1 MKKQKSLKLP
11 NIQKTQKVSKGKTSS
26 NKPSTKQVKPINL
39 KLQILVGFIIPIFI
53 VIFVGITAY
62 NKAKA
67 GLIETYESSNCTS
80 IEMASQLID
89 FGLKNLTS
97 TAIEI
102 SSSSDFLGY
111 VSGSDSLNTLE
122 SMNNLKSTLLMKQLS
137 NDFIQNIHL
146 VPNSTSSCLSTAK
159 IDVFPGEDVYE
170 DIRGEM
176 ESQCSAIES
185 TKKWG
190 SSHTDLDEFFALN
203 ADDYAGFFCTVS
215 SYKNT
220 IILTDIST
228 QKITDI
234 LSQISLG
241 TNSIIAYHTQ
251 DGREIV
257 LGSDSFTFNDKDYAQ
272 SSFSAEE
279 TSGKCYV
286 KENGD
291 EYLYMY
297 SRCSTNGATIS
308 AIVPK
313 SIITAEADD
322 IRTTVIIYVVL
333 ACIVVGIIGMA
344 ILYGLQRNLKRITS
358 GLVKASRGDLTVNL
372 DLAGK
377 SEFATLARHVMET
390 VRNTKNL
397 ISSVQNTTQDVSS
410 SSENVGKV
418 TDVISN
424 SVEAIS
430 EALEEINSGMS
441 QEANDAEE
449 CLLKMD
455 ALSGKIL
462 RTGDKIAEV
471 ETLADSTKQM
481 AQNGSKSMESL
492 ISHSIETSQITATV
506 NEKVD
511 KLIEHSMQIE
521 EFVKNINDIADQT
534 TLLSL
539 NASIEAAR
547 AGEMGRGFT
556 VVAEEIKK
564 LSENSMESAKAIEDL
579 VNQIHVM
586 TDDTKAATL
595 KSQAIVE
602 DQQQKVEAARQMFLD
617 MNEMIDQLLDNM
629 KSATD
634 EVHSM
639 DADRADTLNAIQ
651 NISGVIEET
660 LASTTLVSE
669 RIKEQVSTMEGLANA
684 TNQLNDNTS
693 ELNEA
698 VGKFTV

>member
-1 MKKQKSLKLP
+1 MKK
-11 NIQKTQKVSKGKTSS
+11 N
-26 NKPSTKQVKPINL
+26 NKAKPINL
-39 KLQILVGFIIPIFI
+39 KLQIVIGFIIPIFI
-53 VIFVGITAY
+53 VIFVGVSAY
-62 NKAKA
+62 NKAET
-67 GLIETYESSNCTS
+67 GLIETYETSTCTS

-102 SSSSDFLGY
+102 SSNSDFLGY
-111 VSGSDSLNTLE
+111 VAGTESLDSVQ
-122 SMNNLKSTLLMKQLS
+122 SMNDLKSTLLMKKLS
-137 NDFIQNIHL
+137 NDFIQNVHVI
-146 VPNSTSSCLSTAK
+146 PNSSSICLSTAK
-159 IDVFPGEDVYE
+159 INVFKGEDSYN
-170 DIRGEM
+170 DICKEF

-190 SSHTDLDEFFALN
+190 SSHSELDNLFGLN
-203 ADDYAGFFCTVS
+203 TDDYAGFLCTVS

-220 IILTDIST
+220 LILTDVST

-234 LSQISLG
+234 LSEISLG
-241 TNSIIAYHTQ
+241 ENSVIAYQTQ
-251 DGREIV
+251 DGKEISI
-257 LGSDSFTFNDKDYAQ
+257 GSDSFTFNDKEYAQ
-272 SSFSAEE
+272 NAFASEDI
-279 TSGKCYV
+279 SGRSYV
-286 KENGD
+286 EENGK

-297 SRCSTNGATIS
+297 SKCATNGAMIS

-313 SIITAEADD
+313 SIITAEADS
-322 IRTTVIIYVVL
+322 IRNTVIGYVVL
-333 ACIVVGIIGMA
+333 ACIIVGIIGMA
-344 ILYGLQRNLKRITS
+344 ILLGLQRNLKRITS
-358 GLVKASRGDLTVNL
+358 GLVKASQGDLTV
-372 DLAGK
+372 DLGLSGK
-377 SEFATLARHVMET
+377 SEFATLAKHVMET
-390 VRNTKNL
+390 VRNTKTL

-410 SSENVGKV
+410 SSANVGKV
-418 TDVISN
+418 TDVISD
-424 SVEAIS
+424 SADAIS
-430 EALEEINSGMS
+430 DALEEINSGMS

-462 RTGDKIAEV
+462 RTSDKISEV
-471 ETLADSTKQM
+471 ESLAVSTQEM
-481 AQNGSKSMESL
+481 AQNGSQSMERL
-492 ISHSIETSQITATV
+492 IAHSVETFQITATV

-579 VNQIHVM
+579 VSQIHIM

-595 KSQAIVE
+595 KSQSIVE
-602 DQQQKVEAARQMFLD
+602 DQQTQVEATKQMFLD
-617 MNEMIDQLLDNM
+617 MNQMIEQLINNM
-629 KSATD
+629 NDAIQEISA
-634 EVHSM
+634 M

-669 RIKEQVSTMEGLANA
+669 RIKEQVSIMEGLATA
-684 TNQLNDNTS
+684 TNQLNDNTN

>member
-1 MKKQKSLKLP
+1 MKK
-11 NIQKTQKVSKGKTSS
+11 N
-26 NKPSTKQVKPINL
+26 NKAKPINL
-39 KLQILVGFIIPIFI
+39 KLQIVIGFIIPIFI
-53 VIFVGITAY
+53 VIFVGVSAY
-62 NKAKA
+62 NKAET
-67 GLIETYESSNCTS
+67 GLIETYETSTCTS

-102 SSSSDFLGY
+102 SSNSDFLGY
-111 VSGSDSLNTLE
+111 VAGTKSLDSVQ
-122 SMNNLKSTLLMKQLS
+122 SMNDLKSTLLMKQLS
-137 NDFIQNIHL
+137 NDFIQNVHVI
-146 VPNSTSSCLSTAK
+146 PNSSSICLSTAK
-159 IDVFPGEDVYE
+159 INVFKGEDSYN
-170 DIRGEM
+170 DIRKEF

-190 SSHTDLDEFFALN
+190 SSHSELDNLFGLN
-203 ADDYAGFFCTVS
+203 TDDYAGFLCTVS

-220 IILTDIST
+220 LILTDVSAK
-228 QKITDI
+228 KITDI
-234 LSQISLG
+234 LSEISLG
-241 TNSIIAYHTQ
+241 ENSVIAYQTQ
-251 DGREIV
+251 DGKEISI
-257 LGSDSFTFNDKDYAQ
+257 GSDAFTFSDKEYAQ
-272 SSFSAEE
+272 NAFSSEDI
-279 TSGKCYV
+279 SGRSYV
-286 KENGD
+286 KENGK

-297 SRCSTNGATIS
+297 SKCATNGAMIS

-313 SIITAEADD
+313 SIITAEADS
-322 IRTTVIIYVVL
+322 IRNTVIGYVVL
-333 ACIVVGIIGMA
+333 ACIIVGIIGMA
-344 ILYGLQRNLKRITS
+344 ILLGLQRNLKRITS
-358 GLVKASRGDLTVNL
+358 GLVKASQGDLTV
-372 DLAGK
+372 DLGLSGK
-377 SEFATLARHVMET
+377 SEFATLAKHVMET
-390 VRNTKNL
+390 VRNTKTL

-418 TDVISN
+418 TDVISD
-424 SVEAIS
+424 SADAIS
-430 EALEEINSGMS
+430 DALEEINSGMS

-462 RTGDKIAEV
+462 RTSDKISEV
-471 ETLADSTKQM
+471 ESLAVSTQEM
-481 AQNGSKSMESL
+481 AQNGSRSMESL
-492 ISHSIETSQITATV
+492 IAHSVETSQITATV

-579 VNQIHVM
+579 VSQIHIM

-595 KSQAIVE
+595 KSQSIVE
-602 DQQQKVEAARQMFLD
+602 DQQTQVEATKQMFLD
-617 MNEMIDQLLDNM
+617 MNQMIEQLINNM
-629 KSATD
+629 NDAIQEISA
-634 EVHSM
+634 M

-669 RIKEQVSTMEGLANA
+669 RIKEQVSIMEGLATA
-684 TNQLNDNTS
+684 TNQLNDNTN